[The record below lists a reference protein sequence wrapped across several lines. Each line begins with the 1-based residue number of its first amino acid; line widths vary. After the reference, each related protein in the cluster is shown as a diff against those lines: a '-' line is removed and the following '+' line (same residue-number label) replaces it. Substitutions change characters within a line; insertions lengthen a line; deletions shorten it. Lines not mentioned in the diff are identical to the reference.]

1 MEDIDINI
9 DVKKEVK
16 NLRNKVKNFDNY
28 LDFNTVSYNDLVPF
42 VFNLAKKFDK
52 RLDAIEARLDAID
65 KAFQDSLARFP
76 V

>member
-42 VFNLAKKFDK
+42 IFNLAKKLDK
-52 RLDAIEARLDAID
+52 RLDDIEARLDAID
-65 KAFQDSLARFP
+65 KAFQDSLTRFP
-76 V
+76 A

>member
-16 NLRNKVKNFDNY
+16 NLRNKVKKFDNY

-42 VFNLAKKFDK
+42 IFNLAKKLDK
-52 RLDAIEARLDAID
+52 RLDDIEARLDAID
-65 KAFQDSLARFP
+65 KAFQDSLTRFP
-76 V
+76 A